1 MILPDINLLVYA
13 HDPRSPFHAKARA
26 WWQGLLDGNE
36 AVALA
41 WVVVQGF
48 VRLTTHPK
56 VFENPMAVADS
67 LGRIEEWLSLPHL
80 RILHPSDHHFQT
92 WAQLLRGVGVGANL
106 TTDSHLAALCIERGL
121 ILHTSDADFSRF
133 PGLKWINPLQSA
145 SNC

>member
-13 HDPRSPFHAKARA
+13 HDQGSPHHDKALG

-41 WVVVQGF
+41 WVVLLGF

-56 VFENPMAVADS
+56 VFENPMTVSES
-67 LGRIEEWLSLPHL
+67 LARIEEWLSLPHL
-80 RILHPSDHHFQT
+80 RIIDPPDHHFQT
-92 WAQLLRGVGVGANL
+92 WSHLLRAVGVGGNL
-106 TTDSHLAALCIERGL
+106 TTDSHLAALCIERGI

-133 PGLKWINPLQSA
+133 PGLKWTNPLQGGPKK
-145 SNC
+145 